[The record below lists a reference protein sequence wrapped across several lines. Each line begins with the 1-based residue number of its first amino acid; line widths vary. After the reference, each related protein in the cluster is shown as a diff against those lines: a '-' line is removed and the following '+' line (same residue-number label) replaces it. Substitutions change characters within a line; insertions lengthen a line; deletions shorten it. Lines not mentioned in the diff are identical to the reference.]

1 MIVTSIKA
9 FDKKRSEVLTDE
21 GLRFVLYN
29 TEISKLK
36 LAENAEIPEEIR
48 AEILTVLLPKRA
60 KLRAMNLLKARD
72 YTESRL
78 RQKLIEGG
86 YPEETV
92 EEALA
97 YVASYGYVDDARY
110 ARSYIRS
117 RMSAA
122 SRRRIETDLLQR
134 GIDAEVIQ
142 AAFEELYAD
151 ELLAG
156 EDPELSQIRRQME
169 KKHID
174 PETATWEEKQK
185 FLASMARRGFS
196 PEKATSPGT
205 CSKSVSAT
213 GGITSPASS

>member
-1 MIVTSIKA
+1 MTVTSIKA
-9 FDKKRSEVLTDE
+9 YDRKRSEVLTDE

-29 TEISKLK
+29 AEITKLK
-36 LAENAEIPEEIR
+36 LTEDAEIPAEILE
-48 AEILTVLLPKRA
+48 EILTVLLPKRA

-92 EEALA
+92 EEAVA

-117 RMSAA
+117 RMSTA

-134 GIDAEVIQ
+134 GIDAETINT
-142 AAFEELYAD
+142 AFEELYAD

-156 EDPELSQIRRQME
+156 EDPELSQIRRQIE

-196 PEKATSPGT
+196 PDKVRRVFNG
-205 CSKSVSAT
+205 
-213 GGITSPASS
+213 

>member
-1 MIVTSIKA
+1 MTVISIKA

-110 ARSYIRS
+110 ARSYISS
-117 RMSAA
+117 RMSTA

-134 GIDAEVIQ
+134 GINAEIIN

-196 PEKATSPGT
+196 PEKVRRIFNG
-205 CSKSVSAT
+205 
-213 GGITSPASS
+213 